1 MMLRVTVG
9 LLATSFI
16 CLNANAGATPPVGQ
30 IPAPIAQR
38 SALPLV
44 LGAQPLAST
53 SSNSGLTIRAP
64 VVLAVDNAIL
74 ADGGFVDLKATLRD
88 KGSNAP
94 LNDQTVTFTIDGV
107 PAAVIKTDANG
118 LAWVKGHKAPSN
130 MALGSH
136 KMEANFAGTGALLPA
151 SAQSNFGLIAS
162 SVDLTLNANSGL
174 MPTDHPE
181 VAYKGDKFAVSG
193 RLSRHTDGQGLA
205 GRKIRILVGNSEVPL
220 EIFNP
225 VDSSGNFTFH
235 AIWPDNA
242 IGTVPVKVVFDGGDK
257 LLPAASNILNI
268 KGSTKGA
275 PLKLSIEFMPKIV
288 SPGQIVV
295 ISGWLTTQPVAGIS
309 IPISG
314 QKVNFYAYQHGG
326 GGNIAGGETYIG
338 SAVSKPDGNI
348 SIQWNAKH
356 HYSDQIKSSYHSF
369 IARLDK
375 NGVNF
380 NMPDFDTGL
389 NTLVIKGW
397 SP

>member
-1 MMLRVTVG
+1 MTIRSTAA
-9 LLATSFI
+9 LLATSLL
-16 CLNANAGATPPVGQ
+16 CLQANAGNTLPIGQ
-30 IPAPIAQR
+30 MPIPIAQR
-38 SALPLV
+38 SAPPLPGAPSAVVANTNSV
-44 LGAQPLAST
+44 LSVRAS
-53 SSNSGLTIRAP
+53 
-64 VVLAVDNAIL
+64 VVLSADNAIL
-74 ADGGFVDLKATLRD
+74 ADGGSVDLKATLRD
-88 KGSNAP
+88 KVSNAP

-107 PAAVIKTDANG
+107 PAAVIKTDASG

-130 MALGSH
+130 MALGAH

-151 SAQSNFGLIAS
+151 TAQSNFGLIAS

-174 MPTDHPE
+174 LPTDHPE

-193 RLSRHTDGQGLA
+193 KLIRHTDGQGLA
-205 GRKIRILVGNSEVPL
+205 GRKIRLLVGNSEVAL
-220 EIFNP
+220 EPVNP

-268 KGSTKGA
+268 KGSTMGA
-275 PLKLSIEFMPKIV
+275 PLKLSVDFMPKSV

-295 ISGWLTTQPVAGIS
+295 ISGWLKTQPVAGIS
-309 IPISG
+309 IAISG

-326 GGNIAGGETYIG
+326 GGNIAGGETLIG
-338 SAVSKPDGNI
+338 SAISKPDGNI

-356 HYSDQIKSSYHSF
+356 HYSDQFKSSYHSF
-369 IARLDK
+369 VARLDK

-380 NMPDFDTGL
+380 NMPAVDTG
-389 NTLVIKGW
+389 TLEVKGW
-397 SP
+397 